1 MAADN
6 AGVADPLDTVQHK
19 MGSVVCSHHVYKS
32 VWSPVLGEKL
42 I

>member
-6 AGVADPLDTVQHK
+6 TGVADPLDTVQHK
-19 MGSVVCSHHVYKS
+19 MGGVVCSHHVYKS
-32 VWSPVLGEKL
+32 VWSPVLGEQL